1 MNQSNDWP
9 ARVRRE
15 LDAGLDPLLNETEA
29 AQRLGVSV
37 KTLRRV
43 RWDGSW
49 ALPFRKLASGAVRYA
64 WSDLERFLAAGVRAS
79 TSDPG
84 PGGGR

>member
-1 MNQSNDWP
+1 M
-9 ARVRRE
+9 RVRRE
-15 LDAGLDPLLNETEA
+15 LDAGLDPLLNEQEA
-29 AQRLGVSV
+29 AERLGVAV

-49 ALPFRKLASGAVRYA
+49 PLPFVKLANGAVRYR
-64 WSDLERFLAAGVRAS
+64 WSAIERFLATGSRSS

-84 PGGGR
+84 PEGG